1 MDYRSKNILPF
12 TYVFPTFTLTSGQS
26 LVQTLQMQQSA
37 QFELHEIFG
46 SCTADADTDYMPN
59 NFSVLFTDQ
68 STAMQMSNLRV
79 PQRILCAPAN
89 QAFRQIRP
97 IVFSPGAII
106 QADVLDLSAGNNVVT
121 IAWAGYLILG
131 NIQQPL

>member
-1 MDYRSKNILPF
+1 MDYRSNNILPF

-46 SCTADADTDYMPN
+46 SCTADADADVMPN

-68 STAMQMSNLRV
+68 STAMQMSNVRI

-89 QAFRQIRP
+89 QNYREVRP
-97 IVFSPGAII
+97 VIFAPGANI

-121 IAWAGYLILG
+121 IAWRGYLILG
-131 NIQQPL
+131 SLQ

>member
-12 TYVFPTFTLTSGQS
+12 IYVFPTFTLTSGQA

-46 SCTADADTDYMPN
+46 SCTADADTDLMPN

-68 STAMQMSNLRV
+68 STSMQMSNLRV
-79 PQRILCAPAN
+79 PQRILCAPSN
-89 QAFRQIRP
+89 QGFRQIRP
-97 IVFSPGAII
+97 IIFSPGAII

-131 NIQQPL
+131 SLQ